1 MEQSDA
7 KTAVKKLK
15 QQNDKLKSELG
26 TIKKSLNQAISTQK
40 TAEVQSKRPNFS
52 EDNED
57 ETIKALHKKLQKL
70 KKERDSLKSQS
81 SNAHED
87 TNTVLE
93 NEIKYLKTQLK
104 EANNEQKLLEKI
116 LVKQGKGFEEMNQ
129 GQLSAEKKRELEE
142 EIRKTRDEYKKIA
155 LKIKTEEPE
164 WKQDHERMVQLKEKL
179 REKKP
184 KAEEDNKKGKEPD
197 DEIKELT
204 NKLKTVKKS
213 LLSEEAKGKR
223 VITEAQNGLSA
234 AKAEEEAL
242 RKKIADKDEELQ
254 LKVLKIKELKS
265 SVTKLQKNI
274 SGRPKEEE
282 EKKAEDSDG
291 ENKEKVDERHRPRMA
306 NKVSSKP
313 NL

>member
-40 TAEVQSKRPNFS
+40 IAEVQSKRPNFS

-81 SNAHED
+81 SNAHD
-87 TNTVLE
+87 DANAVLE
-93 NEIKYLKTQLK
+93 NEIKYLKSQLK
-104 EANNEQKLLEKI
+104 DAQKEQKLLEKI
-116 LVKQGKGFEEMNQ
+116 LVNQGKGFEEMNQ
-129 GQLSAEKKRELEE
+129 GQLSAEKKTELEE
-142 EIRKTRDEYKKIA
+142 EIRKARDEYKKIG
-155 LKIKTEEPE
+155 LKIKAQEQE
-164 WKQDHERMVQLKEKL
+164 WKQDHERMVMLKEKL

-184 KAEEDNKKGKEPD
+184 RAEEDKKGKEPD
-197 DEIKELT
+197 DEIKELS
-204 NKLKTVKKS
+204 KKVDMVKISIKT
-213 LLSEEAKGKR
+213 EEGKAKR
-223 VITEAQNGLSA
+223 VIAEAQSALAA
-234 AKAEEEAL
+234 AKMEEEVL
-242 RKKIADKDEELQ
+242 RKKISEKDEELQ

-265 SVTKLQKNI
+265 SVSKLQKNI
-274 SGRPKEEE
+274 NERPKE

-291 ENKEKVDERHRPRMA
+291 EKEKVDERPRGHLT